1 MLISNR
7 DDDDPKLVCM
17 LRVPHDH
24 CEVVLAAWLGQGYA
38 LLACS
43 LPKLGLFGW
52 LAWLTAWMDIQI
64 SLYESCQSHNGND
77 NGRSTTFSTLAADTM
92 MLLPHCTAMCGP
104 LAATQTHSLPT
115 PLFYHFQPK
124 LKYFTHFEHMG
135 SKIENRLSL

>member
-1 MLISNR
+1 MMMIPSWYACYVYLTIIV
-7 DDDDPKLVCM
+7 KWC
-17 LRVPHDH
+17 
-24 CEVVLAAWLGQGYA
+24 WLGQGDA
-38 LLACS
+38 SRCWPAACRS
-43 LPKLGLFGW
+43 WACLGGWPGCLPYSG
-52 LAWLTAWMDIQI
+52 WMDIQI

-92 MLLPHCTAMCGP
+92 MLLPHCTAMCGL